1 MSISLPNYVK
11 IVLLSLFFINA
22 ISCESKV
29 NNKNKYIIDR
39 FELQFYNS
47 NSKELIEVKKNT
59 LISFLNPILI
69 VFG

>member
-1 MSISLPNYVK
+1 MSISLPNYIK
-11 IVLLSLFFINA
+11 IVLLSLFFITA

-47 NSKELIEVKKNT
+47 NSK
-59 LISFLNPILI
+59 
-69 VFG
+69 